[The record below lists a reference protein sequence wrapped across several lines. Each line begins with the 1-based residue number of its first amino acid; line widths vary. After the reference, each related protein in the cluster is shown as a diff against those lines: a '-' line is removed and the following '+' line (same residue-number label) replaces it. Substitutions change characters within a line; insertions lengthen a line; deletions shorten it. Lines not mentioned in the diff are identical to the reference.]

1 MKKKFYILTTLIIA
15 FTSNLCLAEKYF
27 CDGEYMGLFDPNKN
41 IDDSCERIKKYPY
54 QYERCI
60 QAEQPF
66 IEMRKSQ
73 EKAYK
78 DGKCTLAE
86 EITAKY
92 RTAKCIAHYS
102 EEKKTYQ
109 MSSIDVSKDDDMKEC
124 FKILEEE
131 LKEIFPEI
139 KGRKRF

>member
-1 MKKKFYILTTLIIA
+1 MKINFYILIALIISF
-15 FTSNLCLAEKYF
+15 FTNICYAENYF

-60 QAEQPF
+60 LSNQPF
-66 IEMRKSQ
+66 IEMRKAQ
-73 EKAYK
+73 EKAYEE
-78 DGKCTLAE
+78 GKCTLAE

-102 EEKKTYQ
+102 EEKNTYQ
-109 MSSIDVSKDDDMKEC
+109 MSSIDVSEGDDMEEC
-124 FKILEEE
+124 FNILKEE
-131 LKEIFPEI
+131 LKEIFPHI
-139 KGRKRF
+139 K